1 MRMLKRAWCFYTH
14 SGSYLPYK
22 GTARCR
28 QCHEV
33 WQSAALFD
41 QGKVDEYR
49 SIVKELELINRIWG
63 FSIIGAA
70 VIILTALYLVR
81 IRG

>member
-1 MRMLKRAWCFYTH
+1 MLRLFKRAWCFRFH
-14 SGSYLPYK
+14 AQDFYLPVQGAYECR
-22 GTARCR
+22 RCNE
-28 QCHEV
+28 Q
-33 WQSAALFD
+33 WKSAALFD
-41 QGKVDEYR
+41 EGKTDEYR

-81 IRG
+81 G